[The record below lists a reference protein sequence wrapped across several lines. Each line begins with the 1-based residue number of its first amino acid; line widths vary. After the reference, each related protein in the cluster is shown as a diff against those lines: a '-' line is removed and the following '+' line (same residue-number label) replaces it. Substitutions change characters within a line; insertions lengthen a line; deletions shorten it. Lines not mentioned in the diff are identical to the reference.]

1 MATIFIGKN
10 QASALLFQ
18 TCGEMACWIW
28 LVTYVTMRRYSESF
42 LLLYQFGG
50 GGPRLNAERE

>member
-50 GGPRLNAERE
+50 GGSQA